1 MAQKSDEVRSMKKV
15 FTLMVFLMT
24 ALCTFGQ
31 VFTDDLHVTSGA
43 GRTTDYAQ
51 KEVELTKVSDDVY
64 KFTFRKLAPMEYKT
78 FGDFVVEDVT
88 ATVDAAGEMTFST
101 ASTEGTWTNVTSTAA
116 IGGVSEGSKSSISAF
131 TATLSADKSKLI
143 VDLTFMTLGSDV
155 NVVFGKEYTDPT
167 AINTLTTADDNK
179 YVAIYT
185 LGGVRMQNLQRGINI
200 VRTAS
205 GKVKKVLVK

>member
-1 MAQKSDEVRSMKKV
+1 MKKV

-116 IGGVSEGSKSSISAF
+116 IGGVTEGSKSSISAF

-155 NVVFGKEYTDPT
+155 KVVFGKKVDT
-167 AINTLTTADDNK
+167 AINTVNAADDNR
-179 YVAIYT
+179 YVEIYN
-185 LGGVRMQNLQRGINI
+185 LGGVRMQRLQRGINI

>member
-1 MAQKSDEVRSMKKV
+1 MKKV

-24 ALCTFGQ
+24 TLCTFGQ

-116 IGGVSEGSKSSISAF
+116 IGGVTEGSKSSISAF

-143 VDLTFMTLGSDV
+143 VDFTFMTLGSDV

-167 AINTLTTADDNK
+167 AINTLTTADDSK

>member
-1 MAQKSDEVRSMKKV
+1 MKKV

-43 GRTTDYAQ
+43 GRTTDYTQ

-88 ATVDAAGEMTFST
+88 ATVDAAGAMTFST
-101 ASTEGTWTNVTSTAA
+101 ASTDGTWTNVTSTAA
-116 IGGVSEGSKSSISAF
+116 IGGVTEGSKSSISAF

-143 VDLTFMTLGSDV
+143 VDLTFMTMGSDV
-155 NVVFGKEYTDPT
+155 NVVFGKEYTAPT

-205 GKVKKVLVK
+205 GKVKKLLVK

>member
-1 MAQKSDEVRSMKKV
+1 MKKV

-116 IGGVSEGSKSSISAF
+116 IGGVKEGSKSLISAF

-143 VDLTFMTLGSDV
+143 VDLTFMTMGSDV
-155 NVVFGKEYTDPT
+155 DVVFGKKIDT
-167 AINTLTTADDNK
+167 AINTVNAADDNR
-179 YVAIYT
+179 YVEIYN
-185 LGGVRMQNLQRGINI
+185 LGGVRMQRLQRGINI
-200 VRTAS
+200 VRTAN
-205 GKVKKVLVK
+205 GKVKKLLVK

>member
-1 MAQKSDEVRSMKKV
+1 MKKV

-101 ASTEGTWTNVTSTAA
+101 ASTDGTWTNVTSTAA
-116 IGGVSEGSKSSISAF
+116 IGGVTEGSKSSISAF

-143 VDLTFMTLGSDV
+143 VDLTFMTMGSDV

-167 AINTLTTADDNK
+167 AINTLITADDNK

>member
-1 MAQKSDEVRSMKKV
+1 MKKV

-43 GRTTDYAQ
+43 GRTTDYTQ

-116 IGGVSEGSKSSISAF
+116 IGGVTEGSKSLISAF

-143 VDLTFMTLGSDV
+143 VDFTFMTLGSDV

-185 LGGVRMQNLQRGINI
+185 LGGVRMQNMQRGINI

-205 GKVKKVLVK
+205 GKVKKLLVK

>member
-1 MAQKSDEVRSMKKV
+1 MKKV

-116 IGGVSEGSKSSISAF
+116 IGGVKEGSKSSISAF

>member
-1 MAQKSDEVRSMKKV
+1 MKKV

-155 NVVFGKEYTDPT
+155 NVVFGKEYTGPT

-185 LGGVRMQNLQRGINI
+185 LGGVRMQRLQRGINI

>member
-1 MAQKSDEVRSMKKV
+1 MKKV

-101 ASTEGTWTNVTSTAA
+101 ASTEGTWNNVTSTAA
-116 IGGVSEGSKSSISAF
+116 IGGVTEGSKSLISAF

-143 VDLTFMTLGSDV
+143 VDLTFMTMGSDV
-155 NVVFGKEYTDPT
+155 DVVFGKKIDT
-167 AINTLTTADDNK
+167 AINTVNAADDYR
-179 YVAIYT
+179 YVEIYN
-185 LGGVRMQNLQRGINI
+185 LGGVRMQRLQRGINI
-200 VRTAS
+200 VRTAN
-205 GKVKKVLVK
+205 GKVKKLLVK

>member
-1 MAQKSDEVRSMKKV
+1 MKKV

-43 GRTTDYAQ
+43 GRTTDYTQ

-116 IGGVSEGSKSSISAF
+116 IGGVTEGSKSLISAF

-143 VDLTFMTLGSDV
+143 VDFTFMTLGSDV

-167 AINTLTTADDNK
+167 SINTLTTADDNK

-200 VRTAS
+200 VRTAN
-205 GKVKKVLVK
+205 GKVKKLLVK

>member
-1 MAQKSDEVRSMKKV
+1 MKKV

-131 TATLSADKSKLI
+131 TATLSADKTKLI

>member
-1 MAQKSDEVRSMKKV
+1 MKKV

-116 IGGVSEGSKSSISAF
+116 IGGVKEGSKSSISAF

-143 VDLTFMTLGSDV
+143 VDLTFMTMGSDV

>member
-1 MAQKSDEVRSMKKV
+1 MKKV

-43 GRTTDYAQ
+43 GRTTDYTQ

-64 KFTFRKLAPMEYKT
+64 KFTFRKLAPMEYKI

-116 IGGVSEGSKSSISAF
+116 IGGVTEGSKSDLKAF

-143 VDLTFMTLGSDV
+143 VEFSFMTMGSDV
-155 NVVFGKEYTDPT
+155 DVVFGKKVDT
-167 AINTLTTADDNK
+167 AINTVNAADDNR
-179 YVAIYT
+179 YVEIYN
-185 LGGVRMQNLQRGINI
+185 LGGVRMQRLQRGINI
-200 VRTAS
+200 VRTAN

>member
-1 MAQKSDEVRSMKKV
+1 MKKV

-101 ASTEGTWTNVTSTAA
+101 ASTEAEGTWTNVTSTAA
-116 IGGVSEGSKSSISAF
+116 IGGVTEGSKSLISAF

-143 VDLTFMTLGSDV
+143 VEFSFMTMGSDV
-155 NVVFGKEYTDPT
+155 DVVFGKKVDT
-167 AINTLTTADDNK
+167 AINTVNAADDNR
-179 YVAIYT
+179 YVEIYN
-185 LGGVRMQNLQRGINI
+185 LGGVRMQRLQRGINI
-200 VRTAS
+200 VRTAN
-205 GKVKKVLVK
+205 GKVKKLLVK

>member
-1 MAQKSDEVRSMKKV
+1 MKKV

-88 ATVDAAGEMTFST
+88 ATVDAAGAMTFST

-116 IGGVSEGSKSSISAF
+116 IGGVTEGSKSSISAF

-143 VDLTFMTLGSDV
+143 VDFTFMTLGSDV

-167 AINTLTTADDNK
+167 AINTLTTDDDNK

>member
-1 MAQKSDEVRSMKKV
+1 MKKV

-88 ATVDAAGEMTFST
+88 ATVDAAGAMTFST

-116 IGGVSEGSKSSISAF
+116 IGGVTEGSKSLISAF

-143 VDLTFMTLGSDV
+143 VEFSFMTMGSDV
-155 NVVFGKEYTDPT
+155 DVVFGKKVDT
-167 AINTLTTADDNK
+167 AINTVNAADDNR
-179 YVAIYT
+179 YVEIYN
-185 LGGVRMQNLQRGINI
+185 LGGVRMQRLQRGINI

-205 GKVKKVLVK
+205 GKVKKLLVK

>member
-1 MAQKSDEVRSMKKV
+1 MKKV

-51 KEVELTKVSDDVY
+51 KEVELTKVSDEVY

-116 IGGVSEGSKSSISAF
+116 FGGVTEGSKSLISAF

-185 LGGVRMQNLQRGINI
+185 LGGVRMQRLQRGINI
-200 VRTAS
+200 VRTAN
-205 GKVKKVLVK
+205 GKVKKLLVK

>member
-1 MAQKSDEVRSMKKV
+1 MKKV

-43 GRTTDYAQ
+43 GRTTDYTQ

-116 IGGVSEGSKSSISAF
+116 IGGVTEGSKSLISAF

-143 VDLTFMTLGSDV
+143 VEFSFMTLGSDV

-167 AINTLTTADDNK
+167 AINTLTAADDNK

>member
-1 MAQKSDEVRSMKKV
+1 
-15 FTLMVFLMT
+15 MVFLMT

-43 GRTTDYAQ
+43 GRTTDYTQ

-116 IGGVSEGSKSSISAF
+116 IGGVTEGSKSLISAF

-167 AINTLTTADDNK
+167 AINTLTTVDDNK

>member
-1 MAQKSDEVRSMKKV
+1 MKKV

-116 IGGVSEGSKSSISAF
+116 IGGVTEGSKSSISAF

-200 VRTAS
+200 VRTTS

>member
-1 MAQKSDEVRSMKKV
+1 MKKV

-78 FGDFVVEDVT
+78 FGDLVVEDVT

-101 ASTEGTWTNVTSTAA
+101 ASTEATWTNVTSTAA
-116 IGGVSEGSKSSISAF
+116 IGGVTEGSKSLISAF

-143 VDLTFMTLGSDV
+143 VDFTFMTLGSDV

-185 LGGVRMQNLQRGINI
+185 LGGVRMQRLQRGINI

>member
-1 MAQKSDEVRSMKKV
+1 MKKV

-43 GRTTDYAQ
+43 GRTTDYTQ

-88 ATVDAAGEMTFST
+88 ATVDAAGAMTFST

-116 IGGVSEGSKSSISAF
+116 IGGVTEGSKSSISAF
-131 TATLSADKSKLI
+131 TATLSADKTKLI
-143 VDLTFMTLGSDV
+143 VDLTFMTMGSDV
-155 NVVFGKEYTDPT
+155 NVVFGKEYDPT

>member
-1 MAQKSDEVRSMKKV
+1 MKKV

-64 KFTFRKLAPMEYKT
+64 KLTFRKLAPMEYKA

-88 ATVDAAGEMTFST
+88 ATVDAAGEMIFST

-116 IGGVSEGSKSSISAF
+116 IGGVTEGSKSLISAF

-143 VDLTFMTLGSDV
+143 VDFTFMTLGSDV

-185 LGGVRMQNLQRGINI
+185 LGGVRMQRLQRGINI
-200 VRTAS
+200 VRTAN
-205 GKVKKVLVK
+205 GKVKKLLVK

>member
-1 MAQKSDEVRSMKKV
+1 MKKV

-64 KFTFRKLAPMEYKT
+64 KFTFRKLAPMEYKI

-116 IGGVSEGSKSSISAF
+116 IGGVTEGSKSSISAF

-185 LGGVRMQNLQRGINI
+185 LGGVRMQRLQRGINI

>member
-1 MAQKSDEVRSMKKV
+1 MKKV

-116 IGGVSEGSKSSISAF
+116 IGGVKEGSKSSISAF

-143 VDLTFMTLGSDV
+143 VDLTFMTMGSDV

-167 AINTLTTADDNK
+167 AINTLTTDDDNK

>member
-1 MAQKSDEVRSMKKV
+1 MKKV

-116 IGGVSEGSKSSISAF
+116 IGGVTEGSKSSISAF
-131 TATLSADKSKLI
+131 TATLSADKTKLI
-143 VDLTFMTLGSDV
+143 VDLTFMTMGSDV

-200 VRTAS
+200 VRTAN
-205 GKVKKVLVK
+205 GKVKKLLVK

>member
-1 MAQKSDEVRSMKKV
+1 MKKV

-116 IGGVSEGSKSSISAF
+116 IGGVTEGSKSSISAF

-155 NVVFGKEYTDPT
+155 KVVFGKKVDT
-167 AINTLTTADDNK
+167 AINTVNAADDNR
-179 YVAIYT
+179 YVEIYN
-185 LGGVRMQNLQRGINI
+185 LGGVRMQRLQRGINI
-200 VRTAS
+200 VRTAN
-205 GKVKKVLVK
+205 GKVKKLLVK

>member
-1 MAQKSDEVRSMKKV
+1 MKKV

-43 GRTTDYAQ
+43 GRTTDYTQ

-116 IGGVSEGSKSSISAF
+116 IGGVTEGSKSLISAF

-143 VDLTFMTLGSDV
+143 VDLTFMTMGSDV
-155 NVVFGKEYTDPT
+155 DVVFGKKVDT
-167 AINTLTTADDNK
+167 AINTVNAADDNR
-179 YVAIYT
+179 YVEIYN
-185 LGGVRMQNLQRGINI
+185 LGGVRMQRLQRGINI
-200 VRTAS
+200 VRTAN
-205 GKVKKVLVK
+205 GKVKKLLVK

>member
-1 MAQKSDEVRSMKKV
+1 MKKV

-24 ALCTFGQ
+24 TLCTFGQ

-43 GRTTDYAQ
+43 GRTTDYTQ

-116 IGGVSEGSKSSISAF
+116 IGGVTEGSKSSISAF

-143 VDLTFMTLGSDV
+143 VDLTFMTMGSDV

-200 VRTAS
+200 VRTAN
-205 GKVKKVLVK
+205 GKVKKLLVK

>member
-1 MAQKSDEVRSMKKV
+1 MKKV

-64 KFTFRKLAPMEYKT
+64 KFTFRKLAPMAYKT

-116 IGGVSEGSKSSISAF
+116 IGGVTEGSKSSISAF

-143 VDLTFMTLGSDV
+143 VDLTFMTMGSDV

>member
-1 MAQKSDEVRSMKKV
+1 MKKV

-116 IGGVSEGSKSSISAF
+116 IGGVTEGSKSLISAF
-131 TATLSADKSKLI
+131 MATLSADKSKLI
-143 VDLTFMTLGSDV
+143 VELTFMTMGSDV